1 MRTNI
6 DTVKH
11 MKRFYPQAWKSRTST
26 VIAGSLIGLNLIFT
40 PSHAEVTVAG
50 ATPTPDNSELIAIV
64 NGKDITSDTLA
75 SVVDMAKRQ
84 RPGEEVDEKALLDD
98 LIATELA
105 RQEADKAGFSERE
118 DIKARVE
125 NFADKLILNT
135 WMQEKANALEISEE
149 DIQAAYEERI
159 ANMPRH
165 EYKARHILVKTE
177 SEGKALIE
185 ELKTGKDFAELAKEK
200 STGPSGP
207 TGGDLGWFKPESMVK
222 PFAEAVVGMDPGR
235 VTPAPVETQFGWH
248 VIKLE
253 EKRDVKLPEMENMKP
268 QLKRQLEQSKML
280 EYMKALRAEAD
291 VKILYKEKP
300 APAPKAE
307 AEEDAAAE
315 KTE

>member
-1 MRTNI
+1 MRINTNI
-6 DTVKH
+6 L
-11 MKRFYPQAWKSRTST
+11 
-26 VIAGSLIGLNLIFT
+26 IAGSLIGLSLAFN
-40 PSHAEVTVAG
+40 PVVAETTAETKG
-50 ATPTPDNSELIAIV
+50 DELIAIV
-64 NGKDITSDTLA
+64 NGTDITYDTLD
-75 SVVDMAKRQ
+75 SVLEMAKRQ
-84 RPGEEVDEKALLDD
+84 RPGEEIDEKALLDD

-105 RQEADKAGFSERE
+105 RQQAAKAGFSERE

-177 SEGKALIE
+177 DEGKALVE

-235 VTPAPVETQFGWH
+235 VTTTPVETQFGWH

-268 QLKRQLEQSKML
+268 QLKRQLEQSEML
-280 EYMKALRAEAD
+280 KYMQELRAAAD
-291 VKILYKEKP
+291 VKILYKEQP

>member
-1 MRTNI
+1 MQINT
-6 DTVKH
+6 KLLMS
-11 MKRFYPQAWKSRTST
+11 MKKLHSKTWKSPIST
-26 VIAGSLIGLNLIFT
+26 IIAGSLIGLSLAFNPAI
-40 PSHAEVTVAG
+40 AEETSEAKG
-50 ATPTPDNSELIAIV
+50 TELIAIV
-64 NGKDITSDTLA
+64 NGTDITYDTLS
-75 SVVDMAKRQ
+75 SVVEMAKRQ
-84 RPGEEVDEKALLDD
+84 RPGEEIDEKALLDD

-105 RQEADKAGFSERE
+105 RQEAAKAGFKERE

-135 WMQEKANALEISEE
+135 WMQEKANSLEIAEE
-149 DIQAAYEERI
+149 DLQAAYEARI

-177 SEGKALIE
+177 DEGKTLVE

-222 PFAEAVVGMDPGR
+222 PFAEAVRAMEPGR
-235 VTPAPVETQFGWH
+235 VTTAPVETQFGWH

-268 QLKRQLEQSKML
+268 QLKRQLEQSRML
-280 EYMKALRAEAD
+280 EYMKELRTAAE

-307 AEEDAAAE
+307 AEEDEAAE